1 MAALV
6 QQLEQLKKHQEELE
20 KRIQEEAEI
29 KKKLNNAASIERLEA
44 LVEPMTEDL
53 DFVDLNNHNM
63 HSLRNG
69 HNKSQRIISTE
80 KFVRDTLVYNSNMQ
94 NAVTKNG
101 PYPRPIRRGNGL
113 ENEEIF
119 VTLIGILKKQEK
131 RIEYLESII
140 IKDN

>member
-6 QQLEQLKKHQEELE
+6 QQLEQLKKQQEELE

-53 DFVDLNNHNM
+53 DFVDQINRLNPQTF
-63 HSLRNG
+63 
-69 HNKSQRIISTE
+69 KSQRIISTE

-140 IKDN
+140 MEDN

>member
-6 QQLEQLKKHQEELE
+6 QQLEQLKKQQEELE
-20 KRIQEEAEI
+20 KRIQEEAET
-29 KKKLNNAASIERLEA
+29 KKKLNKEASIERLEA
-44 LVEPMTEDL
+44 LVQPITETL

-69 HNKSQRIISTE
+69 HKSQRINHMETLKHHI
-80 KFVRDTLVYNSNMQ
+80 LVYNSNMQ

-101 PYPRPIRRGNGL
+101 PYPRPIRRDTDL

-119 VTLIGILKKQEK
+119 VTLIGILKNQEK

-140 IKDN
+140 IESK